1 MFNLEVNRITDIIEN
16 CPKEINLMFI
26 GDSGIGKTTMVEKY
40 CKDNGYYLKTLI
52 LSQLEP
58 AEALGVP
65 TVTSKFFQGQTL
77 SVMESAIPAWVFD
90 LAVHEKAVLFLD
102 EFLCSEP
109 SVMNSFLNLLSQKR
123 VGNIDLSH
131 VKFIAASNIGK
142 YTFEPDFNI
151 LTRFC
156 FFYVI
161 NTTYDT
167 DFPFVYSYKD
177 ESSTDGVIFEE
188 RRLVPRCASSLKN
201 VPRKYLSMF
210 YEGFTNS
217 KPILE
222 KLSMGLDNSNEI
234 SMIVKSYATRHESAD
249 GEEFYVEEELLKALC
264 DHLHGK
270 YANCYKQ
277 VINSIVILT
286 DAQKEKALRM
296 FNPFEQHQVQRGYSP
311 LSGLLNNAIQS
322 RGVPF

>member
-1 MFNLEVNRITDIIEN
+1 MFNLEVNRITEIIEN
-16 CPKEINLMFI
+16 CPKEINLMFL

-65 TVTSKFFQGQTL
+65 TVIERIFQGQPFRA
-77 SVMESAIPAWVFD
+77 MESAIPAWVFD
-90 LAVHEKAVLFLD
+90 LAVHDKAVLFLD

-123 VGNIDLSH
+123 VGSIDLSH
-131 VKFIAASNIGK
+131 VKFVAASNIGK

-161 NTTYDT
+161 NTTYDK
-167 DFPFVYSYKD
+167 DFPFVYSYED
-177 ESSTDGVIFEE
+177 ECSMDGVIFEE
-188 RRLVPRCASSLKN
+188 RRLVPRCATSLKK
-201 VPRKYLSMF
+201 VPEKYLPMF
-210 YEGFTNS
+210 YEGFTNR
-217 KPILE
+217 KPVLDN
-222 KLSMGLDNSNEI
+222 LSLGLDNSNEI
-234 SMIVKSYATRHESAD
+234 SLIVKSYATFAKTEN
-249 GEEFYVEEELLKALC
+249 GEGYYVEDELLKALC
-264 DHLHGK
+264 DHLNRRYTK
-270 YANCYKQ
+270 QYDQ

-286 DAQKEKALRM
+286 AKQKERALNM
-296 FNPFEQHQVQRGYSP
+296 FRQHSLR
-311 LSGLLNNAIQS
+311 
-322 RGVPF
+322 F